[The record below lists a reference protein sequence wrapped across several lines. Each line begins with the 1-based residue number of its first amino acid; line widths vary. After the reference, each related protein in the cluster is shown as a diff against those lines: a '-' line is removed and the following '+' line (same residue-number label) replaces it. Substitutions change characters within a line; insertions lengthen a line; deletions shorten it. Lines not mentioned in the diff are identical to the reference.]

1 MLESVRA
8 TVWSGVVSV
17 ALFSNTSWMDSFEAF
32 CSGTEGAGGGGRC
45 EIGAVKKRSEAPF
58 FAQHLQSSQNK
69 GEEAPKVLTAYRC
82 FLRVVDTTVC
92 LCYVNVGCL
101 CQFLSN
107 TLKKTK
113 TKKKTIAPSTSHCWT
128 KPFRNT
134 DVTHL
139 QTNTHTHTLL
149 AVHCGL
155 SLSPCFSTALPFGRW
170 VRGELPF
177 NRRH

>member
-1 MLESVRA
+1 
-8 TVWSGVVSV
+8 
-17 ALFSNTSWMDSFEAF
+17 MDSFEAF
-32 CSGTEGAGGGGRC
+32 CSGTEGAGGEGRC

-113 TKKKTIAPSTSHCWT
+113 TKKTHCT
-128 KPFRNT
+128 LNISLLDQAFQKYRCHT
-134 DVTHL
+134 L
-139 QTNTHTHTLL
+139 TNKQTHTHTTGSALWPVTVPVFL
-149 AVHCGL
+149 H
-155 SLSPCFSTALPFGRW
+155 SSTLWEMGEGR
-170 VRGELPF
+170 VTF
-177 NRRH
+177 

>member
-107 TLKKTK
+107 TLKK
-113 TKKKTIAPSTSHCWT
+113 KKKNPLHPQHLTVGPSLSEIQMSHT
-128 KPFRNT
+128 YK
-134 DVTHL
+134 
-139 QTNTHTHTLL
+139 HTHTLL

>member
-1 MLESVRA
+1 
-8 TVWSGVVSV
+8 
-17 ALFSNTSWMDSFEAF
+17 MDSFEAF

-107 TLKKTK
+107 TLKKK
-113 TKKKTIAPSTSHCWT
+113 KPKKKTHCT
-128 KPFRNT
+128 LNISLLDQAFQKYRCHT
-134 DVTHL
+134 L
-139 QTNTHTHTLL
+139 TNKHTHTHTLL